1 MIKKIVFLWDSTIKP
16 WSVDVQRIMDY
27 LARLSK
33 KGFICESI
41 DTKDMAEE
49 ELKRW
54 REKAQSVARRYKQ
67 KMSQHFGSRRMGGF
81 PYFGR
86 QVPALL
92 VCGEGENMPTAVYP
106 HSKKR
111 GEKHTEYSIED
122 FLKKELTD
130 SLGR

>member
-1 MIKKIVFLWDSTIKP
+1 MIKKVLFFWDSTIKP
-16 WSVDVQRIMDY
+16 WSVDIRTIMDY

-33 KGFICESI
+33 KGFTCESI

-54 REKAQSVARRYKQ
+54 REKAQSVAMRYKQ
-67 KMSQHFGSRRMGGF
+67 QMSQHFGSRRMGGF

-92 VCGEGENMPTAVYP
+92 VYGEGENMPTAVYP
-106 HSKKR
+106 HTKKR
-111 GEKHTEYSIED
+111 GQEKTYYSIEA
-122 FLKKELTD
+122 FLNELTD
-130 SLGR
+130 SLGG